1 MATLRVI
8 DAASHQGNMNQKA
21 MDFDALIVKA
31 TEGTRY
37 INPYCDSEFQ
47 EALKLGKKLGV
58 YHFARNTLN
67 SAEAEANYFI
77 KHTKGYIGKAI
88 PVLDWEDKKTSDV
101 AWALKWLQLVEKAY
115 GCKPLIYMSESVVN
129 AYNWSSVVK
138 GNYGLWVAKYAD
150 YIPDYNFNMAGAGK
164 APSVKWWSTIAL
176 WQWTSVG
183 RLNGH
188 SGNLDCSV
196 FYGDRAAWDK
206 YVGTA
211 GAVSSDPDGDIRSG
225 GTTQERKNESGDVT
239 YQAHVR
245 GLGFLESRCD
255 GHMAGSTDQNRRIEA
270 MKVGLKSGAYMDI
283 MVHLK
288 GIGDKLYR
296 NVRENIVVGTTDQ
309 KRRMEAFKIITE
321 EILRYRAHNKTY
333 GWGAWVSQGEWAG
346 VRGKGKQME
355 AFQIYKPM
363 FLVRG
368 HVQSAGWGGYVG
380 DMEQVGTTGKGKRLE
395 ALQFDPLDEVIECS
409 AHIQGEG
416 WVHYGVITKDT
427 VLGTV
432 GQADRLECLRFK
444 GNFEFRVHIQG
455 SGWTNWTEADGIAT
469 LGTTGQAL
477 RIEAIQFRRK

>member
-225 GTTQERKNESGDVT
+225 GTMQERKNESGDVT

-380 DMEQVGTTGKGKRLE
+380 DMETVGTTGKGKRLE

-427 VLGTV
+427 VIGTV

-455 SGWTNWTEADGIAT
+455 SGWTDWTEADGIAT

>member
-1 MATLRVI
+1 M
-8 DAASHQGNMNQKA
+8 
-21 MDFDALIVKA
+21 
-31 TEGTRY
+31 
-37 INPYCDSEFQ
+37 
-47 EALKLGKKLGV
+47 
-58 YHFARNTLN
+58 
-67 SAEAEANYFI
+67 
-77 KHTKGYIGKAI
+77 
-88 PVLDWEDKKTSDV
+88 
-101 AWALKWLQLVEKAY
+101 
-115 GCKPLIYMSESVVN
+115 
-129 AYNWSSVVK
+129 
-138 GNYGLWVAKYAD
+138 
-150 YIPDYNFNMAGAGK
+150 
-164 APSVKWWSTIAL
+164 
-176 WQWTSVG
+176 
-183 RLNGH
+183 
-188 SGNLDCSV
+188 
-196 FYGDRAAWDK
+196 
-206 YVGTA
+206 
-211 GAVSSDPDGDIRSG
+211 
-225 GTTQERKNESGDVT
+225 QERKNESGDVT

-255 GHMAGSTDQNRRIEA
+255 GHMAGSTGQNRRIEA
-270 MKVGLKSGAYMDI
+270 IKVGLKSGAYMDI

-288 GIGDKLYR
+288 GIGDKLYK

-380 DMEQVGTTGKGKRLE
+380 DMETVGTTGKSKRLE

-416 WVHYGVITKDT
+416 WVHYGTITKET
-427 VLGTV
+427 IIGTV

-469 LGTTGQAL
+469 LGTTGQAI

>member
-225 GTTQERKNESGDVT
+225 GTMQERKNESGDVT

-309 KRRMEAFKIITE
+309 QRRMEAFKIITE

>member
-1 MATLRVI
+1 MSNSSLVNYIRISPNRTSPRYGTIKNIVIHHMAGNLSVETCGNVFAPTSRQASSNYGIGSDGRIGMYVEERDRAWTTGNQI
-8 DAASHQGNMNQKA
+8 DHSSVTIEVADDKIGGGWHSSDKA
-21 MDFDALIVKA
+21 MNALVNLCVDICRRN
-31 TEGTRY
+31 G
-37 INPYCDSEFQ
+37 I
-47 EALKLGKKLGV
+47 KKL
-58 YHFARNTLN
+58 
-67 SAEAEANYFI
+67 NY
-77 KHTKGYIGKAI
+77 T
-88 PVLDWEDKKTSDV
+88 
-101 AWALKWLQLVEKAY
+101 
-115 GCKPLIYMSESVVN
+115 
-129 AYNWSSVVK
+129 
-138 GNYGLWVAKYAD
+138 GNK
-150 YIPDYNFNMAGAGK
+150 
-164 APSVKWWSTIAL
+164 
-176 WQWTSVG
+176 
-183 RLNGH
+183 
-188 SGNLDCSV
+188 SGNLLMHKWYQATDCP
-196 FYGDRAAWDK
+196 
-206 YVGTA
+206 
-211 GAVSSDPDGDIRSG
+211 GAYLESKFSWIASEVNKKLNGQDDPDGDIRSG
-225 GTTQERKNESGDVT
+225 GTMQERKNESGDVT

-288 GIGDKLYR
+288 GIGDKLYK

-380 DMEQVGTTGKGKRLE
+380 DMETVGTTGKGKRLE

-427 VLGTV
+427 VIGTV

-455 SGWTNWTEADGIAT
+455 SGWTDWTEADGIAT

>member
-1 MATLRVI
+1 MSMNGIDISNHQAGLNLAKVPCDFVI
-8 DAASHQGNMNQKA
+8 C
-21 MDFDALIVKA
+21 KA
-31 TEGTRY
+31 TEGTGFVDR
-37 INPYCDSEFQ
+37 YCDGWIQ
-47 EALKLGKKLGV
+47 KALQLGKKVGV
-58 YHFARNTLN
+58 YHFATGK
-67 SAEAEANYFI
+67 SSGVAEADFFYKNI
-77 KHTKGYIGKAI
+77 KGYVGKAI
-88 PVLDWEDKKTSDV
+88 LVLDWEASAVNRGV
-101 AWALKWLQLVEKAY
+101 AYAKAFLDRIYQLTGV
-115 GCKPLIYMSESVVN
+115 KPLIYMSNSVVHAYDWSSVVN
-129 AYNWSSVVK
+129 AD
-138 GNYGLWVAKYAD
+138 YGLWNAGYYAG
-150 YIPDYNFNMAGAGK
+150 YETMGYNPNAPLYGGTGK
-164 APSVKWWSTIAL
+164 WKACAL
-176 WQWTSVG
+176 YQYTSSG
-183 RLNGH
+183 RLSGWN
-188 SGNLDCSV
+188 GNLDLNV

-206 YVGTA
+206 YAGTA

-225 GTTQERKNESGDVT
+225 GTMQERKNESGDVT

-255 GHMAGSTDQNRRIEA
+255 GHMAGSTDQNRRVEA

-288 GIGDKLYR
+288 GIGDKLYK

-346 VRGKGKQME
+346 VRCKGKQME

-380 DMEQVGTTGKGKRLE
+380 DMETVGTTGKGKRLE

-427 VLGTV
+427 VIGTV
-432 GQADRLECLRFK
+432 GQADRMECLRFK

-455 SGWTNWTEADGIAT
+455 SGWTDWTEADGVAT